1 MVERTH
7 QVQGPAGSSA
17 GLLLYPPNG
26 TASVRFASRARVGGV
41 LRRVSSSATEP
52 LTPHA
57 PNDRGIE
64 QRQELSRA
72 RVDRL
77 GPQRRGARP
86 RRVEPSDRRA
96 GTRGEVHAGDGRRA
110 AASSSWSTTSCSAF
124 DPADG
129 VDWAKM
135 ERVPDRVLDR
145 PALAA
150 NQAVIVAHRGR
161 EHAHVHLLVNR
172 VHPDTDRA
180 GSGGRTGRA
189 SSRCCA
195 RRRTS

>member
-1 MVERTH
+1 MAIRLLRLVAFLTAVFLAFPAHAQSELTPLVDALGQGGFPEREAAINALVATGD
-7 QVQGPAGSSA
+7 QRVPPILQALADGDLYTRDSDAKVVRADKAGSD
-17 GLLLYPPNG
+17 YK
-26 TASVRFASRARVGGV
+26 
-41 LRRVSSSATEP
+41 
-52 LTPHA
+52 LT
-57 PNDRGIE
+57 
-64 QRQELSRA
+64 
-72 RVDRL
+72 
-77 GPQRRGARP
+77 
-86 RRVEPSDRRA
+86 
-96 GTRGEVHAGDGRRA
+96 
-110 AASSSWSTTSCSAF
+110 